1 MPSYVLTNTEDEAY
15 RTTKKGKLRYIM
27 KTFGKNI
34 PLIVIVV
41 IGLATLLPFLWQND
55 FFSMDEPREAMVAV
69 SMLKDGN
76 FILPFTSG
84 GDLTACPPLYHL
96 CVALLSLPWGHVSE
110 FSSRLPAALSL
121 IVMCAVVFAFMRKR
135 TTTLRAMLAPFL
147 MLTAYGLHREAMACN
162 PDIMGA
168 AFATGAMLLLY
179 RWHENGAS
187 RLPLAA
193 TLCMAL
199 TGLTTGPLMM
209 LLPPVVMYVYLLV
222 RGESGKGTTA
232 RLALCTV
239 IALVVPAL
247 WYTAAFMQAGG
258 RFGELFMAY
267 HYGSLKGITT
277 QNLFDHNFVGNLAYA
292 ATGFAPWLIFIV
304 FTLFTRPWRSAGIEP
319 TFRALMQYMR
329 TASPL
334 TAFTFTATL
343 TLLVL
348 SWLPTGHH
356 DISLL
361 CCHVFLSMFTALY
374 IAWLSRRHKS
384 RTVAAFAAFTALAG
398 ILFSVAFQVLQSGV
412 FSGIFF
418 GERKA
423 NARLSM
429 IKSLYDITPDTTE
442 TTLMV
447 IPGIIGILVVAVL
460 FIRRLRHNVR
470 TLTLGTLCVIFSVY
484 IALDGV
490 CHPTMLNVV
499 SLRQMTDV
507 VNQVFPKQKLYS
519 YISKP
524 GMQMFGADFYLG
536 GRIQAFENPAPDS
549 LGRVK
554 KPSSGILLIPEKDSE
569 AFIARHKDYIFQQ
582 RMRSLGHPTEVR
594 DRIKFYKFI
603 HNSKKNSAEDTYD
616 PMSIE
621 IK

>member
-1 MPSYVLTNTEDEAY
+1 
-15 RTTKKGKLRYIM
+15 M

-34 PLIVIVV
+34 PLIAVVV
-41 IGLATLLPFLWQND
+41 IAMAMLLPFLWQND
-55 FFSMDEPREAMVAV
+55 FFSMDEPREALVAV
-69 SMLKDGN
+69 SILKDGN
-76 FILPFTSG
+76 LILPFTSG

-121 IVMCAVVFAFMRKR
+121 IVMCAVVFAFMRRR
-135 TTTLRAMLAPFL
+135 TTTLRAMLAPL
-147 MLTAYGLHREAMACN
+147 IMLTAYGLHRDALTCN
-162 PDIMGA
+162 PGIMA
-168 AFATGAMLLLY
+168 TAFATGAMLLLY
-179 RWHENGAS
+179 RWHENGDR

-199 TGLTTGPLMM
+199 TGLTTGPFMV
-209 LLPPVVMYVYLLV
+209 LLPPIVMYVYLLV
-222 RGESGKGTTA
+222 RGEGGKSA
-232 RLALCTV
+232 AAKLALCTV

-247 WYTAAFMQAGG
+247 WYVAAFMQSGG

-277 QNLFDHNFVGNLAYA
+277 QNLFDHNFIGNLAYA

-304 FTLFTRPWRSAGIEP
+304 FTLFARPWRSAGIVP
-319 TFRALMQYMR
+319 TFRALAQYMR

-348 SWLPTGHH
+348 SWLPTGNH

-374 IAWLSRRHKS
+374 IAWLSRRHRS

-484 IALDGV
+484 IALDGM
-490 CHPTMLNVV
+490 CRPTMLNVV

-507 VNQVFPKQKLYS
+507 VNKIFPNQKLYS

-524 GMQMFGADFYLG
+524 GMHFFGAEYYLG
-536 GRIQAFENPAPDS
+536 KQIEAFENPAPDS
-549 LGRVK
+549 LGRVS
-554 KPSSGILLIPEKDSE
+554 KPSSGVLLVPEKDGDQ
-569 AFIARHKDYIFQQ
+569 FVARHKDYVFMR

-594 DRIKFYKFI
+594 DRIRFYKFMRI
-603 HNSKKNSAEDTYD
+603 TKQNSAQKIYD
-616 PMSIE
+616 SMSI
-621 IK
+621 KLQ

>member
-1 MPSYVLTNTEDEAY
+1 
-15 RTTKKGKLRYIM
+15 M

-34 PLIVIVV
+34 PLIAVVV
-41 IGLATLLPFLWQND
+41 IAMAMLLPFLWQND
-55 FFSMDEPREAMVAV
+55 FFSMDEPREALVAV
-69 SMLKDGN
+69 SILKDGN
-76 FILPFTSG
+76 LILPFTSG

-121 IVMCAVVFAFMRKR
+121 IVMCAVVFAFMRRR
-135 TTTLRAMLAPFL
+135 TTTLRAMLAPL
-147 MLTAYGLHREAMACN
+147 IMLTAYGLHRDALTCN
-162 PDIMGA
+162 PGIMGT

-179 RWHENGAS
+179 RWHENGDR

-199 TGLTTGPLMM
+199 TGLTTGPFMV
-209 LLPPVVMYVYLLV
+209 LLPPIVMYVYLLV
-222 RGESGKGTTA
+222 RGEGGKSA
-232 RLALCTV
+232 AAKLALCTV

-247 WYTAAFMQAGG
+247 WYVAAFMQTGG

-277 QNLFDHNFVGNLAYA
+277 QNLFDHNFIGNLAYA

-304 FTLFTRPWRSAGIEP
+304 FTLFARPWRSAGIVP
-319 TFRALMQYMR
+319 TFRALAQYMR

-348 SWLPTGHH
+348 SWLPTGNH

-374 IAWLSRRHKS
+374 IAWLSRRHRS

-484 IALDGV
+484 IALDGM
-490 CHPTMLNVV
+490 CRPTMLNVV

-507 VNQVFPKQKLYS
+507 VNKIFPNQKLYS

-524 GMQMFGADFYLG
+524 GMHFFGAEYYLG
-536 GRIQAFENPAPDS
+536 KQIEAFENPAPDS
-549 LGRVK
+549 LGRVS
-554 KPSSGILLIPEKDSE
+554 KPSSGVLLVPEKDGDQ
-569 AFIARHKDYIFQQ
+569 FIARHKDYVFMR

-594 DRIKFYKFI
+594 DRIRFYKFMRI
-603 HNSKKNSAEDTYD
+603 TKQNSAQKIYD
-616 PMSIE
+616 SMSI
-621 IK
+621 KLQ

>member
-1 MPSYVLTNTEDEAY
+1 
-15 RTTKKGKLRYIM
+15 M

-34 PLIVIVV
+34 PLIAVVV
-41 IGLATLLPFLWQND
+41 IAMAMLLPFLWQND
-55 FFSMDEPREAMVAV
+55 FFSMDEPREALVAV
-69 SMLKDGN
+69 SILKDGN
-76 FILPFTSG
+76 LILPFTSG

-121 IVMCAVVFAFMRKR
+121 IVLCAVVFAFMRRR
-135 TTTLRAMLAPFL
+135 TTTLRAMLAPL
-147 MLTAYGLHREAMACN
+147 IMLTAYGLHRDALTCN
-162 PDIMGA
+162 PGIMA
-168 AFATGAMLLLY
+168 TAFATGAMLLLY
-179 RWHENGAS
+179 RWHENGG
-187 RLPLAA
+187 RHLPLAA

-199 TGLTTGPLMM
+199 TGLTTGPFMV
-209 LLPPVVMYVYLLV
+209 LLPPIVMYVYLLV
-222 RGESGKGTTA
+222 RGEGSKSA
-232 RLALCTV
+232 AAKLASCTV

-247 WYTAAFMQAGG
+247 WYTAAFMQSGG

-277 QNLFDHNFVGNLAYA
+277 QNLFDHNFIGNMAYA

-304 FTLFTRPWRSAGIEP
+304 FTLFARPWRSAGIAP

-374 IAWLSRRHKS
+374 IAWLSRRHN
-384 RTVAAFAAFTALAG
+384 RRAVEAFAAFTALMG

-418 GERKA
+418 GEHKS
-423 NARLSM
+423 NARMSM
-429 IKSLYDITPDTTE
+429 IKSLYDITPDATE
-442 TTLMV
+442 STLML
-447 IPGIIGILVVAVL
+447 IPAIIGVLLAVVL
-460 FIRRLRHNVR
+460 CFRRLRHNVR
-470 TLTLGTLCVIFSVY
+470 TLTLGTLCVMFAVY
-484 IALDGV
+484 IALDAV
-490 CHPTMLNVV
+490 CRPTMLNIV

-507 VNQVFPKQKLYS
+507 VNKIFPNQKLYS

-524 GMQMFGADFYLG
+524 GMHFFGAEYYLG
-536 GRIQAFENPAPDS
+536 KPIEAFENPAPDS
-549 LGRVK
+549 LGRVS
-554 KPSSGILLIPEKDSE
+554 KPSSGVLLVPEKDGDR
-569 AFIARHKDYIFQQ
+569 FVARHKDYVFMR

-594 DRIKFYKFI
+594 DRIRFYKFMRI
-603 HNSKKNSAEDTYD
+603 TKQNSAQKIYD
-616 PMSIE
+616 SMSI
-621 IK
+621 KLQ

>member
-1 MPSYVLTNTEDEAY
+1 
-15 RTTKKGKLRYIM
+15 M

-34 PLIVIVV
+34 PLIAVVV
-41 IGLATLLPFLWQND
+41 IAMAMLLPFLWQND
-55 FFSMDEPREAMVAV
+55 FFSMDEPREALVAV
-69 SMLKDGN
+69 SILKDGN
-76 FILPFTSG
+76 LILPFTSG

-121 IVMCAVVFAFMRKR
+121 IVMCAVVFAFMRRR
-135 TTTLRAMLAPFL
+135 TTTLRAMLAPL
-147 MLTAYGLHREAMACN
+147 IMLTAYGLHRDALTCN
-162 PDIMGA
+162 PGIMA
-168 AFATGAMLLLY
+168 TAFATGAMLLLY
-179 RWHENGAS
+179 RWHENGDR

-199 TGLTTGPLMM
+199 TGLTTGPFMV
-209 LLPPVVMYVYLLV
+209 LLPSIVMYVYLLV
-222 RGESGKGTTA
+222 RGEGSKSA
-232 RLALCTV
+232 AAKLALCTV

-247 WYTAAFMQAGG
+247 WYIAAFMQSGG

-277 QNLFDHNFVGNLAYA
+277 QNLFDHNFIGNLAYA

-304 FTLFTRPWRSAGIEP
+304 FTLFARPWRSAGIAT
-319 TFRALMQYMR
+319 TFRALAQYMR

-348 SWLPTGHH
+348 SWLPTGNH

-374 IAWLSRRHKS
+374 IAWLSRRHN
-384 RTVAAFAAFTALAG
+384 RRAVEAFAVFTALAG

-418 GERKA
+418 GEHKS
-423 NARLSM
+423 NARMSM

-490 CHPTMLNVV
+490 CRPTMLNIV

-507 VNQVFPKQKLYS
+507 VNKIFPNQKLYS

-524 GMQMFGADFYLG
+524 GMHFFGAEYYLG
-536 GRIQAFENPAPDS
+536 KPIESFETPAPDS
-549 LGRVK
+549 LGRVS
-554 KPSSGILLIPEKDSE
+554 KPSSGVLLVPEKDGDR
-569 AFIARHKDYIFQQ
+569 FVARHKDYVFMR

-594 DRIKFYKFI
+594 DRIRFYKFMRI
-603 HNSKKNSAEDTYD
+603 TKQNSAQKIYD
-616 PMSIE
+616 SMSI
-621 IK
+621 KLQ

>member
-1 MPSYVLTNTEDEAY
+1 
-15 RTTKKGKLRYIM
+15 M

-34 PLIVIVV
+34 PLIAVVV
-41 IGLATLLPFLWQND
+41 IAMAMLLPFLWQND
-55 FFSMDEPREAMVAV
+55 FFSMDEPREALVAV
-69 SMLKDGN
+69 SILKDGN
-76 FILPFTSG
+76 LILPFTSG

-121 IVMCAVVFAFMRKR
+121 IVMCAVVFAFMRRR
-135 TTTLRAMLAPFL
+135 TTTLRAMLAPL
-147 MLTAYGLHREAMACN
+147 IMLTAYGLHRDALTCN
-162 PDIMGA
+162 PGIMA
-168 AFATGAMLLLY
+168 TAFATGAMLLLY
-179 RWHENGAS
+179 RWHENGDR

-199 TGLTTGPLMM
+199 TGLTTGPFMV
-209 LLPPVVMYVYLLV
+209 LLPPIVMYVYLLV
-222 RGESGKGTTA
+222 RGEGSKSA
-232 RLALCTV
+232 AAKLALCTV

-247 WYTAAFMQAGG
+247 WYTAAFMQSGG

-277 QNLFDHNFVGNLAYA
+277 QNLFDHNIIGNLAYA

-319 TFRALMQYMR
+319 TFRALAQYMR
-329 TASPL
+329 TTSPL

-470 TLTLGTLCVIFSVY
+470 TLTLGTLCVMFSAY
-484 IALDGV
+484 IALDAV
-490 CHPTMLNVV
+490 CRPTMLNIV
-499 SLRQMTDV
+499 SLRQMTGV
-507 VNQVFPKQKLYS
+507 VNKIFPNQKLYS

-524 GMQMFGADFYLG
+524 GMHFFGAEFYLG
-536 GRIQAFENPAPDS
+536 KQIEAFENPAPDS
-549 LGRVK
+549 LGRVS
-554 KPSSGILLIPEKDSE
+554 KPSSGVLLVPEKDGDQ
-569 AFIARHKDYIFQQ
+569 FVARHKDYVFMR

-594 DRIKFYKFI
+594 DRIRFYKFMRI
-603 HNSKKNSAEDTYD
+603 TKQNSAQKIYD
-616 PMSIE
+616 SMSI
-621 IK
+621 KLQ